1 MNRQLLI
8 DRIQDFHCKFCVASS
23 QDRNVTLRS
32 CHITSYWLE
41 TIKSLSLHR
50 SGFPPRSFSQPFP
63 FFLFFA
69 LLRVL
74 FSYISLFFL
83 SSCLLSGHASD
94 PSVIFLY
101 AFYLKFFSLVLLFS
115 FTLWLTSTYFCM
127 MSVKRTAA
135 SINGSVSDLKKALS
149 S

>member
-1 MNRQLLI
+1 MTI
-8 DRIQDFHCKFCVASS
+8 
-23 QDRNVTLRS
+23 RS

-41 TIKSLSLHR
+41 TIKKPFSALKWVSSL
-50 SGFPPRSFSQPFP
+50 RSFSQPFP
-63 FFLFFA
+63 FFLFLA
-69 LLRVL
+69 LLRIL
-74 FSYISLFFL
+74 FSYIALFFL
-83 SSCLLSGHASD
+83 SSCLLSRHASD

-101 AFYLKFFSLVLLFS
+101 AFYLKFFSLVLLFP

-127 MSVKRTAA
+127 MSVKMTAA